1 MSPYKHPS
9 DRAAHARRYYRENK
23 ERIQEQA
30 AEWYDNHKGESEY
43 KLRKRNYMVV
53 FRRKKKNGI

>member
-9 DRAAHARRYYRENK
+9 DRQAQRRRYYKENK
-23 ERIQEQA
+23 EQLKAQA
-30 AEWYDNHKGESEY
+30 AEWYENHKGESEY

-53 FRRKKKNGI
+53 FRRKKKEGT